1 MDLLREETDKFG
13 WNDAPKNRNGQ
24 ASWLACYLWRNSSKQ
39 LEVLRLTATS
49 RQVSRA
55 VVLEARLALSLQEGR
70 PRQHVQDLVA
80 GQGALIYKMWQD
92 QGGSLYVCG
101 KVAMARGVQV
111 QRSLAGKG
119 W

>member
-1 MDLLREETDKFG
+1 
-13 WNDAPKNRNGQ
+13 
-24 ASWLACYLWRNSSKQ
+24 
-39 LEVLRLTATS
+39 
-49 RQVSRA
+49 
-55 VVLEARLALSLQEGR
+55 
-70 PRQHVQDLVA
+70 VQDLVA